1 MSDFTIKKSSEDNP
15 FDRQERIEWWSQER
29 LKNARVLVIGA
40 GAIGNETLKNFAL
53 LGIGN
58 ILVCDM
64 DTISVSNLS
73 RTVLFRKEDAGRKK
87 AETAALRTKEMSLE
101 ETCSVDFFDGD
112 IVWELGTGVFRYFDV
127 IVGCLDNVE
136 TRFALNVNCRLV
148 NKSWVDAGIN
158 ELSGSIRIFGAG
170 EGACYQ
176 CFANDNEMIAA
187 RQRYSCDDFKKR
199 MFSEHKMPTVQISS
213 AIVSALQVQEAIKII
228 LGKTALV
235 GKKIFFQGT
244 TGDFEVINMREDPD
258 CYAHASFENVIE
270 TPMTSKTTLRD
281 FLTYVSKPEFSGT
294 NAVLTFYTPA
304 ITLNRRQFLHSI
316 TCEHCGHTTY
326 FNKPSFRLY
335 TDEVKCSKCS
345 MSVTKENY
353 VYLDEF
359 TLDDKQELLDLVL
372 EDIGIPKLHIIAV
385 RDSKGDYKYYELSGD
400 VCNVLPLIS
409 AKEKNNAK

>member
-228 LGKTALV
+228 LGKKALV

-244 TGDFEVINMREDPD
+244 TGDFEVINMR
-258 CYAHASFENVIE
+258 
-270 TPMTSKTTLRD
+270 
-281 FLTYVSKPEFSGT
+281 
-294 NAVLTFYTPA
+294 
-304 ITLNRRQFLHSI
+304 
-316 TCEHCGHTTY
+316 
-326 FNKPSFRLY
+326 
-335 TDEVKCSKCS
+335 
-345 MSVTKENY
+345 
-353 VYLDEF
+353 
-359 TLDDKQELLDLVL
+359 
-372 EDIGIPKLHIIAV
+372 
-385 RDSKGDYKYYELSGD
+385 
-400 VCNVLPLIS
+400 
-409 AKEKNNAK
+409 